1 MISPPSSS
9 ARPLVRWPAILLAVF
24 FVSAC
29 ASASP
34 VSSSEE
40 LQAAYRRAVKDAAT
54 AEPDEIDRDLTA
66 IKASQP
72 ELIWQGRPGKSRV
85 LVVTWTNW
93 AGYRQQV
100 GQVATNE
107 RVTWVTIAPE
117 LQVFCRKYQQ
127 TAAGLDLRLK
137 QLLGLPPDS
146 LKNWLVEIWADPRDL
161 FRPCPDPEITDHEC
175 ELDFP
180 QSDYFLKVSDPHIQ
194 WFNDLQSRSYGA
206 DGFPWT
212 RLGYTYDWGNP
223 QSEIGLSEFAIR
235 ASATVQIHSVTTIE
249 AYCR

>member
-1 MISPPSSS
+1 MKSPPSSS
-9 ARPLVRWPAILLAVF
+9 AHLLIRMHLILLTVGFLA
-24 FVSAC
+24 AC

-54 AEPDEIDRDLTA
+54 AEPDEIYRNLTA
-66 IKASQP
+66 ITVSNPA
-72 ELIWQGRPGKSRV
+72 LIWQGLPGKSRV

-93 AGYRQQV
+93 EGYREKV
-100 GQVATNE
+100 GQTITNT

-117 LQVFCRKYQQ
+117 LQVFCRRHSK

-146 LKNWLVEIWADPRDL
+146 PKKWLVEIWAEPRDL
-161 FRPCPDPEITDHEC
+161 FRPSPDPEITDHES

>member
-9 ARPLVRWPAILLAVF
+9 ARPLFRMHLILLALV

-34 VSSSEE
+34 VSSSED
-40 LQAAYRRAVKDAAT
+40 LQAAYRSAVKDAAT
-54 AEPDEIDRDLTA
+54 AEPDEISRNLTA
-66 IKASQP
+66 ITASNP
-72 ELIWQGRPGKSRV
+72 ALIWQGLPGKSRV

-93 AGYRQQV
+93 EGYLKEV
-100 GQVATNE
+100 GQTITNT

-117 LQVFCRKYQQ
+117 LQAFCRKHQK
-127 TAAGLDLRLK
+127 AAVGLDLRLK

-146 LKNWLVEIWADPRDL
+146 PKKWLVEIWAEPRDL
-161 FRPCPDPEITDHEC
+161 FRPSPDPEITDHES

-180 QSDYFLKVSDPHIQ
+180 QSDYFLKVSVAHRQ
-194 WFNDLQSRSYGA
+194 WFNDLQSRSYGE

-235 ASATVQIHSVTTIE
+235 SSATVQIRSITTIE

>member
-1 MISPPSSS
+1 MISPSSS
-9 ARPLVRWPAILLAVF
+9 PARPPVRLHFILWAVLLL
-24 FVSAC
+24 SAC
-29 ASASP
+29 ASAAP

-54 AEPDEIDRDLTA
+54 AEPDEIYRDLTA
-66 IKASQP
+66 ITAFNP
-72 ELIWQGRPGKSRV
+72 ELIWQGLPGKSRV

-93 AGYRQQV
+93 EGYHQHV
-100 GQVATNE
+100 GQTTTNT
-107 RVTWVTIAPE
+107 RVTWVTVAPE
-117 LQVFCRKYQQ
+117 LQEFCRKHRVA
-127 TAAGLDLRLK
+127 AAGLDLRLK
-137 QLLGLPPDS
+137 QLLGLPHDS
-146 LKNWLVEIWADPRDL
+146 PKKWLVEIWAEPRDL
-161 FRPCPDPEITDHEC
+161 FRPSPDPEITDHES

-180 QSDYFLKVSDPHIQ
+180 QSDYFLKVSVAHRQ
-194 WFNDLQSRSYGA
+194 WFNDLQSRSYDE

-235 ASATVQIHSVTTIE
+235 PSATVQIRSVTTIE